1 MRRFLKL
8 GIIGLALI
16 GIATLVY
23 AAGGSG
29 HGGGTGFEITDHVLE
44 QLTSDIKAMPGFVE
58 EESVKALES
67 LKGKVLHDEKEFL
80 DEING
85 AVGEKA
91 TEAFKH
97 LVVFRANKIPIFPRP
112 INTYLGEEN
121 IGIGAMVIN
130 RFKVE
135 PFNLIA
141 TLIFLFAIIHTF
153 LTTKFL
159 TMAHHL
165 AHDYEES
172 VKAGKPKEMKRFGSE
187 VLHFVGE
194 VEAVFGIWAIGLGI
208 AILLFHGS
216 SLMVYYLSSVVNYTE
231 PMFVVV
237 IMTLASTRPVIK
249 LAELI
254 MEKIANLM
262 GGNLT
267 AWWFTLLIFGPL
279 LGSFITEPAAM
290 TISALLLA
298 NKFYSLNPSPKFSY
312 ATIGLLFV
320 NVSVGG
326 TLSHFAAPPVLM
338 VAAPWDWG
346 LAFMIVNFGW
356 KAALGIVIATA
367 IYYIFNKTEMLE
379 MEKRYSALETQKQL
393 ETNEVDRKA
402 LEQEFDQ
409 MEVVI
414 NEELGFSASFDK
426 KCDEIKERM
435 KAKLADKLSQSP
447 ELEAAFEKI
456 FEEIKRN
463 EMQRTLPG
471 LLPKKERPPYRD
483 PGWDNRL
490 DAVPTWIMVV
500 HVFFM
505 AWTVL
510 NAHHP
515 PLFIAGFLFYLGF
528 DQATSPFQ
536 NRTDLKPALLVGF
549 FLAGLVIHGG
559 VQAWWIAPV
568 LGSLGEVPLM
578 IGATI
583 LTAFNDNAAITF
595 LSTLIPNLGPE
606 FKYAVVAG
614 AVTGGGLTVI
624 ANAPNPAGQSILSRF
639 FENGVSPAGLAKA
652 AFIPTII
659 MGLCFMLLRF

>member
-1 MRRFLKL
+1 MFHNEKVFLE
-8 GIIGLALI
+8 
-16 GIATLVY
+16 
-23 AAGGSG
+23 
-29 HGGGTGFEITDHVLE
+29 EI
-44 QLTSDIKAMPGFVE
+44 S
-58 EESVKALES
+58 
-67 LKGKVLHDEKEFL
+67 
-80 DEING
+80 G
-85 AVGEKA
+85 AVGDNVS
-91 TEAFKH
+91 EAFKH
-97 LVVFRANKIPIFPRP
+97 LVVYRASKAPIFPRP
-112 INTYLGEEN
+112 ISTYLGEDKLGVL
-121 IGIGAMVIN
+121 GIVTN

-153 LTTKFL
+153 LTTRFL
-159 TMAHHL
+159 AIAHHL
-165 AHDYEES
+165 AHDYDES
-172 VKAGKPKEMKRFGSE
+172 VKAGNPKEAKRFGSE

-194 VEAVFGIWAIGLGI
+194 VEAVFGIWAIALGI
-208 AILLFHGS
+208 VILLFYGP
-216 SLMVYYLSSVVNYTE
+216 SLMVHYLSNVNYTE

-249 LAELI
+249 LAEL
-254 MEKIANLM
+254 MMKAVANRL

-267 AWWFTLLIFGPL
+267 AWWFTILVFGPL

-298 NKFYSLNPSPKFSY
+298 KRFYSLDPSPKFAY

-320 NVSVGG
+320 NISVGG

-338 VAAPWDWG
+338 VATPWDWG
-346 LAFMIVNFGW
+346 FGFMFGNFGW
-356 KAALGIVIATA
+356 KAALGIVIASGV
-367 IYYIFNKTEMLE
+367 YYVFNKTEMLE
-379 MEKRYSALETQKQL
+379 MEKRFHALETKRRLQIT
-393 ETNEVDRKA
+393 EIDRKG
-402 LEQEFDQ
+402 LEKEFAKMDL
-409 MEVVI
+409 VV
-414 NEELGFSASFDK
+414 NEELGFNASFEK
-426 KCDEIKERM
+426 KCAEIK
-435 KAKLADKLSQSP
+435 AKFKSQIADKFKQSP
-447 ELEAAFEKI
+447 DLEAAFEYI
-456 FEEIKRN
+456 FDEVKFN
-463 EMQRTLPG
+463 ETQKTLPG
-471 LLPKKERPPYRD
+471 LLPAKKRAPYRD
-483 PGWDNRL
+483 PNWDTRP
-490 DAVPTWIMVV
+490 DHVPFWVMGV

-528 DQATSPFQ
+528 AQTTNPFQ

-578 IGATI
+578 FGATI
-583 LTAFNDNAAITF
+583 LTAFNDNAAITY
-595 LSTLIPNLGPE
+595 LSTLIPNLGDE

-624 ANAPNPAGQSILSRF
+624 ANAPNPAGQSILARF
-639 FENGVSPAGLAKA
+639 FENGVSPAGLVKA

>member
-1 MRRFLKL
+1 MRRYLKL

-16 GIATLVY
+16 GIATLLY
-23 AAGGSG
+23 AAG
-29 HGGGTGFEITDHVLE
+29 GGGTGFEVTDHVLE
-44 QLTSDIKAMPGFVE
+44 QLDSDIKAIPGSVE
-58 EESVKALES
+58 DESLKALES
-67 LKGKVLHDEKEFL
+67 LKDRVFHDEGEFIE
-80 DEING
+80 EINH
-85 AVGEKA
+85 AVGETA
-91 TEAFKH
+91 PEAFKH
-97 LVVFRANKIPIFPRP
+97 LVLYRASTVPVFPRP
-112 INTYLGEEN
+112 INTYLGEEKM
-121 IGIGAMVIN
+121 GMLEMVVR
-130 RFKVE
+130 RFQVE

-141 TLIFLFAIIHTF
+141 TLIFLLAIVHTF
-153 LTTKFL
+153 LTSKFL
-159 TMAHHL
+159 AIAHHL
-165 AHDYEES
+165 AHQYQDS
-172 VKAGKPKEMKRFGSE
+172 VKQGKPNEAKRFGSE

-194 VEAVFGIWAIGLGI
+194 VEAVFGIWAIALGI
-208 AILLFHGS
+208 VILLFYGPG
-216 SLMVYYLSSVVNYTE
+216 LMVHYLSHVNYTE

-249 LAELI
+249 LAELT
-254 MEKIANLM
+254 MKKIANLL
-262 GGNLT
+262 GGTLT
-267 AWWFTLLIFGPL
+267 AWWFTILVFGPL

-298 NKFYSLNPSPKFSY
+298 KRFYALNPSPKFAY

-320 NVSVGG
+320 NISVGG

-338 VAAPWDWG
+338 VATPWDWG
-346 LAFMIVNFGW
+346 LGFMLGNFGW
-356 KAALGIVIATA
+356 KAAVGIVIASGV
-367 IYYIFNKTEMLE
+367 YYIFNKTEMLE
-379 MEKRYSALETQKQL
+379 MEKRYQAVEAQKRLQM
-393 ETNEVDRKA
+393 TGINRKA
-402 LEQEFDQ
+402 IEEEFDQ
-409 MEVVI
+409 MEVVV
-414 NEELGFSASFDK
+414 NEELGFSDSFEK
-426 KCDEIKERM
+426 KCEEIKARY
-435 KAKLADKLSQSP
+435 KSQWADKFKQSP
-447 ELEAAFEKI
+447 DLEAAFETI
-456 FEEIKRN
+456 FKEVKLE

-483 PGWDNRL
+483 PNWDTRP
-490 DAVPTWIMVV
+490 DHVPFWVMGV

-505 AWTVL
+505 AWTVI

-515 PLFIAGFLFYLGF
+515 PLFIGGFLFYLGF
-528 DQATSPFQ
+528 AQATAPFQ

-568 LGSLGEVPLM
+568 LGSLGEIPLM
-578 IGATI
+578 IGSTI